1 MIPPVVDV
9 AWLAGHPQAVIADV
23 RWYLDGR
30 SGAQAY
36 AAGHIPG
43 AIFIDLDAE
52 LAAPASPEAGRHPLP
67 DPEKFASAMVDA
79 GVSDD
84 SIVVAYDDAGG
95 FSAGRLVWMLRAI
108 GVDAAL
114 LDGGLA
120 AWPGELS
127 TAEPQETDA
136 EVTFGIRGWGPDV
149 VATIDEAARGPVV
162 IDARSAERYRGE
174 GGAALDPKSGHIPG
188 ALSAPMTGNLDAS
201 NHFLAPETLR
211 ERFAALGITDANPV
225 ISYCGSGVTAC
236 HNLIA
241 MEYAS
246 LGRGRLY
253 VGSWSQYSAT
263 DRPIATGPHP
273 QRS

>member
-9 AWLAGHPQAVIADV
+9 AWLAEHPQAVIADV

>member
-9 AWLAGHPQAVIADV
+9 AWLTGHPQAVIADV